1 MPPKGSGAAAVAAA
15 SVNWKVDVQGIPIK
29 FTSFSPIGLLNG
41 KNVAAN
47 FVKTES
53 QSSLTQRTTDED
65 YVREREKKRR
75 RLMAIDHPVRAP
87 RHGEHAQS
95 DSDGECGSESDDNV
109 TAPPDVDVL
118 QLAPKGMV
126 QRPKPVKSLVRC
138 RLFSTGR
145 IVRLLNELEQNA
157 QDPGLESEPLARII
171 VIHPGS
177 SYLRIGRASDAFPLT
192 VPNVIAR
199 RTRPGTTPRKPHRPS
214 VVPTFDS
221 IKSPSN
227 RPSNSNDDDDE
238 DEVDELD
245 EGAAATDADA
255 LDPLSAKI
263 ASVRTTLRARM
274 RAYKLRGQGSGNR
287 QASDYNQTVKPEK
300 TDDFNDPDEI
310 EWTDVG
316 QEDVFVGEKA
326 LRIADPDAAGF
337 VLRRPF
343 DRGQFNTNGY
353 VSSQELLSDIE
364 TIWLKTLED
373 ELQIKRSELKD
384 YSCILLIPDLYDQ
397 VYVREMT
404 ELILHAIGF
413 KQVIL
418 QQESVC
424 ATFGAGI
431 STACVVDIG
440 SKVTTITCVE
450 EGLASPESRLVLDFG
465 GDDITAFLYTL
476 LVRLN
481 FPYRDA
487 DLSRWY
493 DWKVLEDLKE
503 RMVVLGEGDVGL
515 NLYDFFVRTPGKPTR
530 KYSMR
535 SYDESILAPYA
546 LFAPRVIDFDN
557 KVQPQTP
564 LWAKGVDDN
573 VDIGS
578 QAITQAMKNSTRHLR
593 HAAPMAV
600 AATVPK
606 EDGGEGTM
614 ESPLCVDAS
623 QLPLHAASPNGTET
637 SAAAAPAPPPPATS
651 LVLKTKEPKIDPRLE
666 SGKIPL
672 DVAIVE
678 SILATGAEDRIKK
691 LSNNVLLCGGTSMIH
706 NIGFAVE
713 SRIAGQLV
721 RVMPSLAGQVVV
733 VPPPQEIDPKIMSWK
748 GVAMLGKLECA
759 NEMWV
764 RQDEWER
771 AGMRAVRERLFYF
784 A

>member
-29 FTSFSPIGLLNG
+29 FTSFSTIGLLNG

-53 QSSLTQRTTDED
+53 QSSLSQRSTDED
-65 YVREREKKRR
+65 FVAEREKKRR
-75 RLMAIDHPVRAP
+75 RLMASEHSLSAQQD
-87 RHGEHAQS
+87 GEHAQGHS
-95 DSDGECGSESDDNV
+95 DSEGESEGNV
-109 TAPPDVDVL
+109 PVQPVMDVL
-118 QLAPKGMV
+118 RSAPKGM
-126 QRPKPVKSLVRC
+126 
-138 RLFSTGR
+138 
-145 IVRLLNELEQNA
+145 
-157 QDPGLESEPLARII
+157 DPDLESEPLAKII

-177 SYLRIGRASDAFPLT
+177 SCLRIGRASDAFPLT
-192 VPNVIAR
+192 VPNVLAR
-199 RTRPGTTPRKPHRPS
+199 RTRPGTTPRKPYQPP
-214 VVPTFDS
+214 VVPAFDS
-221 IKSPSN
+221 IKSTSN
-227 RPSNSNDDDDE
+227 RQGHNNDDGDEGE

-245 EGAAATDADA
+245 KGAATADGDT

-274 RAYKLRGQGSGNR
+274 RAYKLRGQGNGNR
-287 QASDYNQTVKPEK
+287 QASDYNQTVKAEE
-300 TDDFNDPDEI
+300 TDEFNDPDEI

-326 LRIADPDAAGF
+326 LRIANPGAAGF

-353 VSSQELLSDIE
+353 VSSQELLGDIE

-373 ELQIKRSELKD
+373 ELEITRSELKD
-384 YSCILLIPDLYDQ
+384 FSCILLIPDLYDQ

-404 ELILHAIGF
+404 DLILHAIGF

-418 QQESVC
+418 QQESIC
-424 ATFGAGI
+424 ATFGVGI

-440 SKVTTITCVE
+440 SKVTTVTCVE
-450 EGLASPESRLVLDFG
+450 EGLVSPESRYAPRIDQTRTALA

-487 DLSRWY
+487 DLSRWH
-493 DWKVLEDLKE
+493 DWKVLDDLKE

-515 NLYDFFVRTPGKPTR
+515 NLYDFFVRAPGKPTR

-535 SYDESILAPYA
+535 SYDDSILAPYA
-546 LFAPRVIDFDN
+546 LFAPRVIDFDS
-557 KVQPQTP
+557 KVQPQTA

-593 HAAPMAV
+593 HS
-600 AATVPK
+600 AATAVTAAVPK
-606 EDGGEGTM
+606 EDGGEGM
-614 ESPLCVDAS
+614 MGSPLAVDTAQFIS
-623 QLPLHAASPNGTET
+623 NAASPNDTD
-637 SAAAAPAPPPPATS
+637 APTTAPPPPPPTTS
-651 LVLKTKEPKIDPRLE
+651 LLLKTKEPQIDARLE

-713 SRIAGQLV
+713 SRTGFPISLPSIAGQLV
-721 RVMPSLAGQVVV
+721 RVMPSLAGQVAV
-733 VPPPQEIDPKIMSWK
+733 VPPPQEIDSKIMSWK